1 MKVYL
6 VRHGETEWNRRGK
19 IQGQADIPLNEKGE
33 DLAFLTGQKM
43 KDIPFKRIYTSPLSR
58 ARRTAELISGQRGLP
73 LMEDSR
79 LLEISY
85 GNREGQLLALI
96 HRLPFLRL
104 HRYFSH
110 PSAYVPPK
118 GGGTYGDLRK
128 RCREFLEQEL
138 KPLEEQMDHVLVCGH
153 GALIREMVC
162 IIDGIA
168 PDAFWKGPVQK
179 NCAVT
184 VLSLEQGVFQVM
196 EEGTVYYNDDI

>member
-1 MKVYL
+1 M
-6 VRHGETEWNRRGK
+6 
-19 IQGQADIPLNEKGE
+19 
-33 DLAFLTGQKM
+33 
-43 KDIPFKRIYTSPLSR
+43 
-58 ARRTAELISGQRGLP
+58 
-73 LMEDSR
+73 
-79 LLEISY
+79 
-85 GNREGQLLALI
+85 
-96 HRLPFLRL
+96 
-104 HRYFSH
+104 
-110 PSAYVPPK
+110 
-118 GGGTYGDLRK
+118 RK

-162 IIDGIA
+162 IIYGIA

>member
-1 MKVYL
+1 M
-6 VRHGETEWNRRGK
+6 
-19 IQGQADIPLNEKGE
+19 
-33 DLAFLTGQKM
+33 
-43 KDIPFKRIYTSPLSR
+43 
-58 ARRTAELISGQRGLP
+58 
-73 LMEDSR
+73 
-79 LLEISY
+79 
-85 GNREGQLLALI
+85 
-96 HRLPFLRL
+96 
-104 HRYFSH
+104 
-110 PSAYVPPK
+110 
-118 GGGTYGDLRK
+118 RK

-168 PDAFWKGPVQK
+168 PDAFWQGPVQK

>member
-19 IQGQADIPLNEKGE
+19 I
-33 DLAFLTGQKM
+33 
-43 KDIPFKRIYTSPLSR
+43 KRIYTSPLSR

-118 GGGTYGDLRK
+118 GGETYDDLRK